1 MPKINFTLK
10 KAASKNPK
18 IDLKFTNK
26 LLLYCG
32 FHYICSHFKTLMKK
46 KLKVGFWEFIAR
58 VVLKNRIAI
67 LGLIFLI
74 TLFLGLQWKNIRFSF
89 TEANLL
95 PDNNIVNT
103 EYNSFL
109 DKFGEEGNLI
119 VVGVKDDAFFTPK
132 VFSAWNKLMSEFK
145 SQKEID
151 LVVSVSDLKKLQKN
165 EAIESFELVPFVDQS
180 KTANQAYLDSI
191 KKDLF
196 EKMPFYEGLLFNNKG
211 TIRSAIYMDKKIVN
225 TAARKDYIL
234 NDFIPKIEAF
244 EKETG
249 VDLRVSGMPYIRTL
263 NAKSITDEIS
273 LFIGASLFITSLI
286 FFFFFRS
293 FRATLISMIIVIIG
307 VMWTFG
313 LLGLFHYEITV
324 LTAIVPS
331 LVIVIGIPN
340 CIFLTNKYQQEFR
353 AHGNKARALQRVIT
367 KVGTATLM
375 TNLTTAAGF
384 ATFIITQS
392 ELLKEF
398 GIISSL
404 SIIALFFLCLIVIPI
419 YYSYQPVPKAKHLE
433 HLSRNYTKVFITWI
447 EKTVK
452 YNRRYVYAVAIF
464 LFLISSIGALK
475 IKTSGS
481 LIEDMPKKTGFFQD
495 ILFFEK
501 EFNGVMPLEIT
512 VDTERKKGVM
522 KLSTMKK
529 MDELQK
535 TIEEIPEL
543 SKPISILNLV
553 KYSKQAYYNGNP
565 DYYELPTSQEQS
577 FILGYAKNGTK
588 GSKENIMKSYVD
600 STGQVARIT
609 TFMKDIGTGNMSK
622 IEDKLW
628 SKINTIFPKDRY
640 KVVMTGKALVFE
652 KGTKYLLDNLV
663 SSLLFAVF
671 LISLL
676 MVFMFRS
683 FKMVVVSLIPNLLPL
698 MITAGLMGYFGIPLK
713 PSTILVFSIAFGLSV
728 DDTIHFLAQYRQ
740 ELTQNNWKIKKSVF
754 ATIKESGISMFYT
767 SVVLFAGFSVFM
779 LSDFGGTVAL
789 GGLVAITLAFG
800 MLSNLMLLPCLV
812 LTLNKSLANE
822 QEFIEPKID
831 VLDHLDELEEN
842 N

>member
-1 MPKINFTLK
+1 
-10 KAASKNPK
+10 
-18 IDLKFTNK
+18 
-26 LLLYCG
+26 
-32 FHYICSHFKTLMKK
+32 MKK
-46 KLKVGFWEFIAR
+46 KLKVGFWEFVAR
-58 VVLKNRIAI
+58 IVLKNRIVI
-67 LGLIFLI
+67 LGLILII
-74 TLFLGLQWKNIRFSF
+74 TLFLALQWKNIQFSF

-95 PDNNIVNT
+95 PDDNNINK
-103 EYNSFL
+103 EYNAFL

-119 VVGVKDDAFFTPK
+119 VVGVKNDAFFTPK
-132 VFSAWNKLMSEFK
+132 AFAAWNKLMTEIK
-145 SQKEID
+145 AQKEID
-151 LVVSVSDLKKLQKN
+151 LVVSINDLKQLKKNDSLQT
-165 EAIESFELVPFVDQS
+165 FELIPFVDS
-180 KTANQAYLDSI
+180 NKTNTQAYLTGI

-196 EKMPFYEGLLFNNKG
+196 QNMPFYEGLLFNKKNG
-211 TIRSAIYMDKKIVN
+211 TIRSAIYLDKKIVN
-225 TAARKDYIL
+225 TSHRKDYIVK
-234 NDFIPKIEAF
+234 DFIPKIEAF

-249 VDLRVSGMPYIRTL
+249 IDLRVSGMPYIRTL
-263 NAKSITDEIS
+263 NAMSILNEIS
-273 LFIGASLFITSLI
+273 LFIGVSLLLTSII

-293 FRATLISMIIVIIG
+293 FRATLIAILIVVIG

-313 LLGLFHYEITV
+313 LLGLFHYQITV
-324 LTAIVPS
+324 LTALVPT

-340 CIFLTNKYQQEFR
+340 CIFLTNKYQQEYS

-384 ATFIITQS
+384 ATFIITNS

-419 YYSYQPVPKAKHLE
+419 YYSYQPVPKQKHLE
-433 HLSRNYTKVFITWI
+433 HLNRNYTNTFISWI

-452 YNRRYVYAVAIF
+452 YNRRHVYLVAIF
-464 LFLISSIGALK
+464 LFLVSTIGAFK

-481 LIEDMPKKTGFFQD
+481 LIEDMPKNTGFYKD

-501 EFNGVMPLEIT
+501 EFEGIMPLEIT
-512 VDTERKKGVM
+512 IDTKRKKGVM
-522 KLSTMKK
+522 KLSTLRK
-529 MDELQK
+529 MDDLQK

-565 DYYELPTSQEQS
+565 EYYELPSSQEQS
-577 FILGYAKNGTK
+577 FILSYAKNATK
-588 GSKENIMKSYVD
+588 DSKNNIMKSYVD

-609 TFMKDIGTGNMSK
+609 TFMRDIGTGNMAK

-628 SKINTIFPKDRY
+628 AKANKIFPKDRY
-640 KVVMTGKALVFE
+640 NVVMTGKALVFE

-663 SSLLFAVF
+663 TSLLFAVL

-676 MVFMFRS
+676 MIFMFRS

-740 ELTQNNWKIKKSVF
+740 ELTHNNWKIKKSVF

-789 GGLVAITLAFG
+789 GGLIAITLAFG

-812 LTLNKSLANE
+812 LTLNKSLANK

-831 VLDHLDELEEN
+831 VLSNMDEEDDLEQIN
-842 N
+842 

>member
-1 MPKINFTLK
+1 
-10 KAASKNPK
+10 
-18 IDLKFTNK
+18 
-26 LLLYCG
+26 
-32 FHYICSHFKTLMKK
+32 MKK

-58 VVLKNRIAI
+58 IVLKNRLFI
-67 LGLIFLI
+67 LSIILLI
-74 TLFLGLQWKNIRFSF
+74 TVFLALQWKNIRFSF

-95 PDNNIVNT
+95 PDNNIINT
-103 EYNSFL
+103 EYNAFL
-109 DKFGEEGNLI
+109 EKFGEEGNLI

-132 VFSAWNKLMSEFK
+132 AFAAWDKLMTSFK
-145 SQKEID
+145 SNKEVD
-151 LVVSVSDLKKLQKN
+151 LVVSISDLKKLQKN
-165 EAIESFELVPFVDQS
+165 DSIQSFELVPFV
-180 KTANQAYLDSI
+180 NQNKITNPEYLKSI
-191 KKDLF
+191 QKDLF
-196 EKMPFYEGLLFNNKG
+196 QNMPFYEGLLFNKKNG
-211 TIRSAIYMDKKIVN
+211 TIRSAIYLDKKIVN
-225 TAARKDYIL
+225 TPHRKDYIL

-249 VDLRVSGMPYIRTL
+249 IDLRVSGMPYIRTL
-263 NAKSITDEIS
+263 NAKSITDEIR
-273 LFIGASLFITSLI
+273 LFIGASLLVTSLI

-293 FRATLISMIIVIIG
+293 FRATLISILIVIVG

-313 LLGLFHYEITV
+313 LLGLFHFEITV
-324 LTAIVPS
+324 LTALVPS

-340 CIFLTNKYQQEFR
+340 CIFLTNKYQQEYS

-384 ATFIITQS
+384 ATFVITNS

-404 SIIALFFLCLIVIPI
+404 SIISLFFLCLIVIPV

-433 HLSRNYTKVFITWI
+433 HLSRNYTRVFMSWI

-452 YNRRYVYAVAIF
+452 YNRRYVYVVAIF
-464 LFLISSIGALK
+464 LFLISTIGAFK

-481 LIEDMPKKTGFFQD
+481 LIEDMPKNTGFYND

-501 EFNGVMPLEIT
+501 EFEGIMPLEIT
-512 VDTERKKGVM
+512 IDTKRKKGVM
-522 KLSTMKK
+522 KLSTLRK
-529 MDELQK
+529 MDDFQE
-535 TIEEIPEL
+535 TIEAIPEL

-565 DYYELPTSQEQS
+565 EYYELPTSQEQS
-577 FILGYAKNGTK
+577 FILGYAKNATK
-588 GSKENIMKSYVD
+588 DTKNNLMKSYVD

-609 TFMKDIGTGNMSK
+609 TFMRDIGTGNMAK
-622 IEDKLW
+622 IENKLW
-628 SKINTIFPKDRY
+628 EKANKIFPKDRY
-640 KVVMTGKALVFE
+640 NVVMTGKALVFE

-663 SSLLFAVF
+663 SSLLFAVL

-676 MVFMFRS
+676 MIFMFRS
-683 FKMVVVSLIPNLLPL
+683 FKMVIISLIPNLLPL

-740 ELTQNNWKIKKSVF
+740 ELTNNNWKIKKSVF

-789 GGLVAITLAFG
+789 GGLIAITLAFG

-812 LTLNKSLANE
+812 LTLNKSLANK

-831 VLDHLDELEEN
+831 VLSKIEDENLDQ
-842 N
+842 

>member
-1 MPKINFTLK
+1 MTFALVFITFAPIFN
-10 KAASKNPK
+10 
-18 IDLKFTNK
+18 
-26 LLLYCG
+26 
-32 FHYICSHFKTLMKK
+32 TLMKK
-46 KLKVGFWEFIAR
+46 KLKVGFWEFVAR
-58 VVLKNRIAI
+58 IVLKNRLVI
-67 LGLIFLI
+67 LGAIALI
-74 TLFLGLQWKNIRFSF
+74 TLFLGLQWKNIQFSF

-95 PDNNIVNT
+95 PDDHIVNR
-103 EYNSFL
+103 EYNAFL

-119 VVGVKDDAFFTPK
+119 VIGVKNDAFFTPK
-132 VFSAWNKLMSEFK
+132 AFVAWNKLMSEIK
-145 SQKEID
+145 SQKEVD
-151 LVVSVSDLKKLQKN
+151 LVVSISDLKKLQKN
-165 EAIESFELVPFVDQS
+165 DSLQTFELVPFVDNK
-180 KTANQAYLDSI
+180 KTTSQDYLNTI

-196 EKMPFYEGLLFNNKG
+196 QNMPFYEGLLFNKKNG
-211 TIRSAIYMDKKIVN
+211 TIRSAIYLDKKIVN
-225 TAARKDYIL
+225 TALRKDYIV

-244 EKETG
+244 EKETAI
-249 VDLRVSGMPYIRTL
+249 DLRVSGMPYIRTL
-263 NAKSITDEIS
+263 NAMSILHEIS
-273 LFIGASLFITSLI
+273 LFIGVSLLLTSLI

-293 FRATLISMIIVIIG
+293 FRATLIAILIVIIG

-313 LLGLFHYEITV
+313 LLGLFNYQITV
-324 LTAIVPS
+324 LTAIVPT

-340 CIFLTNKYQQEFR
+340 CIFLTNKYQQEFI

-384 ATFIITQS
+384 ATFIITNS

-404 SIIALFFLCLIVIPI
+404 SIVALFFLCLIIIPI
-419 YYSYQPVPKAKHLE
+419 YYSYQPVPKEKHLK
-433 HLSRNYTKVFITWI
+433 HLSLNYTKVFMAWI
-447 EKTVK
+447 EKMVK
-452 YNRRYVYAVAIF
+452 YNRRHVYLVAIF
-464 LFLISSIGALK
+464 LFLISTIGAFK

-481 LIEDMPKKTGFFQD
+481 LIEDMPKNTGFYQD

-501 EFNGVMPLEIT
+501 EFDGIMPLEIT

-522 KLSTMKK
+522 KLSTLRKI
-529 MDELQK
+529 DELQK

-577 FILGYAKNGTK
+577 FILSYAKNATK
-588 GSKENIMKSYVD
+588 NSQNNIMKSYLD

-609 TFMKDIGTGNMSK
+609 TFMRDIGTGNMSK
-622 IEDKLW
+622 IENTLW
-628 SKINTIFPKDRY
+628 TKINIIFPSDRY
-640 KVVMTGKALVFE
+640 KVIMTGKALVFE
-652 KGTKYLLDNLV
+652 KGTKYLLDNLLM
-663 SSLLFAVF
+663 SLLFAVF

-683 FKMVVVSLIPNLLPL
+683 LKMVVVSLIPNLLPL

-740 ELTQNNWKIKKSVF
+740 ELTRNNWKIKRSVF
-754 ATIKESGISMFYT
+754 ATIRESGLSMFYT
-767 SVVLFAGFSVFM
+767 SVVLFSGFSVFL

-789 GGLVAITLAFG
+789 GGLIAITLAFG

-812 LTLNKSLANE
+812 LTLNKSLANK

-831 VLDHLDELEEN
+831 VLSNMEEEN
-842 N
+842 LDK